1 MSEMNYTSEQQEP
14 MSELERVTAI
24 EQEIRGMR
32 FRTFAIIEQSHK
44 AGDEGMV
51 GTLYRLSSAFD
62 EALSMIQACT
72 YSLHFGD
79 D

>member
-62 EALSMIQACT
+62 DALSMIQACT

>member
-1 MSEMNYTSEQQEP
+1 MSEMNYIPEQDEP

-62 EALSMIQACT
+62 DALSLIQACT

>member
-1 MSEMNYTSEQQEP
+1 MSEMNYQPEQEDPTSE
-14 MSELERVTAI
+14 LARVSAI

-51 GTLYRLSSAFD
+51 GTLYRLSFAFD
-62 EALSMIQACT
+62 EALSMIQACV

>member
-62 EALSMIQACT
+62 DALSLIQACT